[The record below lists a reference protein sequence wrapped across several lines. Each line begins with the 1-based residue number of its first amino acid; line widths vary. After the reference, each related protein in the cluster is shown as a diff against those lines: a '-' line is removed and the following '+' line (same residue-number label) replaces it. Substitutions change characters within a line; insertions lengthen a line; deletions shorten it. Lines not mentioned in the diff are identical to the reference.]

1 MFKLNLTHFLLNTF
15 LKKKCHFK
23 VQLSSYSNT
32 VFYSYSEYIVKDE
45 TYSLDMFAT
54 S

>member
-1 MFKLNLTHFLLNTF
+1 MFKLNLTYFLLNKF
-15 LKKKCHFK
+15 LKKGHFK
-23 VQLSSYSNT
+23 VQLSFYSTT

>member
-15 LKKKCHFK
+15 FLKCHFK
-23 VQLSSYSNT
+23 VQLSFYSNT

>member
-1 MFKLNLTHFLLNTF
+1 MFKLNLTDFLFNTF
-15 LKKKCHFK
+15 LKKCHFK
-23 VQLSSYSNT
+23 VQLSFYSNT